1 MDTESLLALEASS
14 DQWRRQCDLDWMW
27 WVFMVGMD
35 IDRIAQV
42 LEVRRFEVISRVDS
56 IFSGV
61 HKCTIEQVDAP
72 CMDRHIWI
80 PRHDKILV
88 RLKEAGC
95 SLERASRL
103 LARSPEKVKQHM
115 KQLAHG

>member
-1 MDTESLLALEASS
+1 MDTESRLALEASS
-14 DQWRRQCDLDWMW
+14 DQWRQQCDRDWMW
-27 WVFMVGMD
+27 WVFMVGMNV
-35 IDRIAQV
+35 DRIAQA
-42 LEVRRFEVISRVDS
+42 LEVSRAEVVKRVDS
-56 IFSGV
+56 IFDGT
-61 HKCTIEQVDAP
+61 KRCTIEQVDAP
-72 CMDRHIWI
+72 CMDRHIWT

-115 KQLAHG
+115 KQIAHG